1 MALQPAASSAQVTLS
16 TELSELIHKYLKQKV
31 NTLAG
36 LARQSGVPYPTLR
49 RLVHQQTRPEL
60 ETVIALL
67 GVICVRQQAKALL
80 NKYYP
85 GEFDMFASLV
95 VARPAAAEDLCGYLD
110 DEIAVAVLQLTAQ
123 AHGCTRKSIARAYGE
138 AGLSK
143 LREFTAAGYVREDS
157 QGQHVF
163 LGLGTV
169 TDVGR
174 CLRGI
179 RVLTQTF
186 NEANLGTDATLVSS
200 STAVITRKGLRIIK
214 QYGQEYRRSMQKIM
228 AEHDGEIPVYVA
240 LLHAVSD
247 VRAGVTF

>member
-1 MALQPAASSAQVTLS
+1 MVEPVKAQDS
-16 TELSELIHKYLKQKV
+16 PSGELGELIQRYLKQKV

-49 RLVHQQTRPEL
+49 RLVHKQTRPEL

-67 GVICVRQQAKALL
+67 GVICDRREAKAWLAQH
-80 NKYYP
+80 YP
-85 GEFDMFASLV
+85 GEFEMFGELA
-95 VARPAAAEDLCGYLD
+95 PAPPAPPEDLCGYLD
-110 DEIAVAVLQLTAQ
+110 DDVAVAVLQLTAQ
-123 AHGCTRKSIARAYGE
+123 AHGCTRRRVMRAYGE
-138 AGLSK
+138 AGLRK
-143 LREFTAAGYVREDS
+143 LREFIAAGYVREDS
-157 QGQHVF
+157 PGTFVF
-163 LGLGTV
+163 LGLGAAV
-169 TDVGR
+169 DVEQ

-186 NEANLGTDATLVSS
+186 NEANLGTDATLVAS

-214 QYGQEYRRSMQKIM
+214 QYGQEYRRLIQKIM

-247 VRAGVTF
+247 VRAGVKL